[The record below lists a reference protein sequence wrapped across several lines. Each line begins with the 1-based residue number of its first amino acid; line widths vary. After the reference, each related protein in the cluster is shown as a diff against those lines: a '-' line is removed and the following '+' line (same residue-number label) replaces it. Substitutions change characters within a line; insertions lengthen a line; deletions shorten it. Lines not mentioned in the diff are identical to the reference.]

1 MNRGRAKGRISVRPG
16 TNEIAGIRERQYGY
30 LAREAVA
37 RPERFAEGRDHR
49 QGRRTANHRHQQG
62 RRESMNPRTILI
74 TTPALAKVLAYLQA
88 IAFLAHEL
96 GKESFHGRSQLA
108 T

>member
-1 MNRGRAKGRISVRPG
+1 
-16 TNEIAGIRERQYGY
+16 
-30 LAREAVA
+30 
-37 RPERFAEGRDHR
+37 
-49 QGRRTANHRHQQG
+49 
-62 RRESMNPRTILI
+62 MNPRTILI

-88 IAFLAHEL
+88 IGFLAHEL